1 MQQFHLIITWSMPYI
16 LLYSSLC
23 PLASGHSSQLPQKML
38 WRERVTMRW
47 ELFVKHKK
55 CLLAFLWRFSSKYL
69 HSDKPNCSNE
79 TLLWQWYL
87 KKSWPASE
95 SLFFGHIY
103 VRLCCFFF
111 THLLSGE
118 FAQKT
123 LLWTWRWWSCLQPT
137 SGHVTFKI
145 NSTTSGQVTFK
156 INSSNSIISRRA
168 RHGVANLLWWWKA
181 AAVWIQRRSLE
192 V

>member
-1 MQQFHLIITWSMPYI
+1 
-16 LLYSSLC
+16 
-23 PLASGHSSQLPQKML
+23 
-38 WRERVTMRW
+38 MRW

-103 VRLCCFFF
+103 VRLCCFFHTF
-111 THLLSGE
+111 TLRWVRPKDTPVNLALVKMPATNLGTCYLQNQPNNVWTSYLQNQLLKLNHLKTGKTRGGQSSLMVRSCCRLNSKKISGSVISVDTGLIGSGNTS
-118 FAQKT
+118 KLT
-123 LLWTWRWWSCLQPT
+123 LRKYLIGQQQ
-137 SGHVTFKI
+137 
-145 NSTTSGQVTFK
+145 TTSAMKFPPWREG
-156 INSSNSIISRRA
+156 
-168 RHGVANLLWWWKA
+168 G
-181 AAVWIQRRSLE
+181 
-192 V
+192 